1 VTAKE
6 NWQSSEAEYALKV
19 IFNNNKLIS
28 GTKIILFLCFAND
41 SSK

>member
-19 IFNNNKLIS
+19 IFNNNKINFWYKNNIIS
-28 GTKIILFLCFAND
+28 VLC
-41 SSK
+41 